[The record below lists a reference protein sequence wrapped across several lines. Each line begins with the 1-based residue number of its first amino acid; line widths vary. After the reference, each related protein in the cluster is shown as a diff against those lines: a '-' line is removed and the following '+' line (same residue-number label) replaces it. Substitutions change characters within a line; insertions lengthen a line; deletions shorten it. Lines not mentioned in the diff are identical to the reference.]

1 MKKTWII
8 AGALAALALAGGGGY
23 YYYTQTTQTTAA
35 AVRTAVVERGNARST
50 VSATGTIKPLDS
62 VEISSKITAYIKEIP
77 VKENDFVTAG
87 QTLVTLEDKDLETKL
102 EQAKYKVT
110 NTEAKYKR
118 AAYLHSIGA
127 KSDQDLEDA
136 LLEYQTA
143 QTNLDSA
150 QSNID
155 DTIII
160 APMDGYVVGEPKSVG
175 TLVAQGVNNPTVIMT
190 LADLS
195 KKQIN
200 AKIDETDI
208 GRIRV
213 GQKVE
218 FTVDAYTGKTFTA
231 QVATI
236 SQTDVDNS
244 WSDTSGSSA
253 TVIYYNVLMDVDDP
267 ENLLKPAM
275 TARVN
280 VTVAEKENVLLAPLA
295 ALKTNEDGQYV
306 IVVRPDGAME
316 NRKVDVGVYSGDK
329 VEISEGVEE
338 GEVLSIS
345 YVKTAGGSSSSKS
358 GGGHPSGIPR

>member
-8 AGALAALALAGGGGY
+8 AGALVAVLAAGGGY
-23 YYYTQTTQTTAA
+23 YYYTQTSATTASA
-35 AVRTAVVERGNARST
+35 LRTAAVERGGAKST
-50 VSATGTIKPLDS
+50 VAATGTIKPLDS

-87 QTLVTLEDKDLETKL
+87 QTLVILEDKDLETKL

-118 AAYLHSIGA
+118 TAYLHSIGA

-143 QTNLDSA
+143 QTSLDSA

-155 DTIII
+155 DTIIL

-231 QVATI
+231 RVSNI

-244 WSDTSGSSA
+244 WSDSGSSSA
-253 TVIYYNVLMDVDDP
+253 TVIYYSVLMDVDDP

-280 VTVAEKENVLLAPLA
+280 VAVDEKENVLLVPLA
-295 ALKTNEDGQYV
+295 ALKTNEQGQYV
-306 IVVRPDGAME
+306 IVVRPDGTVE
-316 NRKVDVGVYSGDK
+316 NRNVTVGIYSGDK
-329 VEISEGVEE
+329 VEIAEGLEE
-338 GEVLSIS
+338 GEIVSIS
-345 YVKTAGGSSSSKS
+345 YAKSSTAASKTS
-358 GGGHPSGIPR
+358 GGGHPPGIPR